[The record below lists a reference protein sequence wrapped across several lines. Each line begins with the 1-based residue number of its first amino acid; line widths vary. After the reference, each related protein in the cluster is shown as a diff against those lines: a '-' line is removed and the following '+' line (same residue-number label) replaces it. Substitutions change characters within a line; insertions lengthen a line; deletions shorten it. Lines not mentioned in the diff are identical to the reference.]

1 VVTVG
6 SLGRSGR
13 PDAAAVGRFRCRRR
27 AAPQRRG
34 AAAVSVGRGD
44 AAGPGLNPSLL
55 TRAVHAVSV
64 SGLKPN
70 PEGGLLQ
77 APGARDA
84 LATAL
89 FWDGELS
96 LVRSAHAAK
105 PPSGSRP
112 PPPPPLIPAG
122 GSVGELPGL
131 QGRQPPPPSIWPKHW
146 GGMSGTWKR
155 SQSQLITEGAGASN

>member
-1 VVTVG
+1 M
-6 SLGRSGR
+6 
-13 PDAAAVGRFRCRRR
+13 
-27 AAPQRRG
+27 
-34 AAAVSVGRGD
+34 
-44 AAGPGLNPSLL
+44 
-55 TRAVHAVSV
+55 HAVSV

-89 FWDGELS
+89 FWDGELY

-122 GSVGELPGL
+122 GRVGELPGL
-131 QGRQPPPPSIWPKHW
+131 QGRQPPPQHLAQAL
-146 GGMSGTWKR
+146 GGYERDLEEIPMP
-155 SQSQLITEGAGASN
+155 IDN

>member
-1 VVTVG
+1 
-6 SLGRSGR
+6 
-13 PDAAAVGRFRCRRR
+13 
-27 AAPQRRG
+27 
-34 AAAVSVGRGD
+34 
-44 AAGPGLNPSLL
+44 
-55 TRAVHAVSV
+55 VHAVSV

-105 PPSGSRP
+105 PPSRQAAIRLTAAAAAAAHTSRGSR
-112 PPPPPLIPAG
+112 
-122 GSVGELPGL
+122 
-131 QGRQPPPPSIWPKHW
+131 R
-146 GGMSGTWKR
+146 
-155 SQSQLITEGAGASN
+155 

>member
-1 VVTVG
+1 
-6 SLGRSGR
+6 
-13 PDAAAVGRFRCRRR
+13 
-27 AAPQRRG
+27 
-34 AAAVSVGRGD
+34 
-44 AAGPGLNPSLL
+44 
-55 TRAVHAVSV
+55 VHTVSV

-122 GSVGELPGL
+122 GKLGELPGL
-131 QGRQPPPPSIWPKHW
+131 KGKQLQQHLAQAL
-146 GGMSGTWKR
+146 GGYERDLEEISKP
-155 SQSQLITEGAGASN
+155 IDN

>member
-1 VVTVG
+1 
-6 SLGRSGR
+6 
-13 PDAAAVGRFRCRRR
+13 
-27 AAPQRRG
+27 
-34 AAAVSVGRGD
+34 
-44 AAGPGLNPSLL
+44 
-55 TRAVHAVSV
+55 VHAVSV

-122 GSVGELPGL
+122 GKLGELPGL
-131 QGRQPPPPSIWPKHW
+131 KGKQLQQHLAQAL
-146 GGMSGTWKR
+146 GGYERDLEEISKP
-155 SQSQLITEGAGASN
+155 IDN